1 MYLERTHIG
10 RKVMLNNVIVY
21 CSLLLSYKK
30 KKFLKI
36 DIHTG
41 LMTSEIK
48 LISLISLLFFTYNTQ
63 FDLNLFLVFWG
74 GINSANQ

>member
-30 KKFLKI
+30 KNFLKI

-48 LISLISLLFFTYNTQ
+48 
-63 FDLNLFLVFWG
+63 
-74 GINSANQ
+74 